1 MTGKNLF
8 FQLLHVILGQML
20 FMWVMARVFLS
31 HIGTVILSTISGPVV
46 LNKVLY
52 VPELKQNLPSISQFT
67 FEQDC
72 AFHFNSLGFT
82 VTDGRRGVLVATGSR
97 YGNLYTLDS
106 IKHAAFFSN
115 RQKAVDFDT
124 WNC

>member
-1 MTGKNLF
+1 
-8 FQLLHVILGQML
+8 ML